1 MRTNNLKN
9 KPNILRY
16 AFWGITVL
24 VVVFG
29 IFITIEMVTSSA
41 EISALEKKETE
52 MTEKNRILTGEIIKY
67 SSLIGYEKMAG
78 SLGFAK
84 PASVFYITKTE
95 GVAAKLP

>member
-1 MRTNNLKN
+1 
-9 KPNILRY
+9 
-16 AFWGITVL
+16 

-41 EISALEKKETE
+41 EISALDKKEKE
-52 MTEKNRILTGEIIKY
+52 LTEKNRILTGEIIKY
-67 SSLIGYEKMAG
+67 SSLTGYEKMAD

-84 PASVFYITKTE
+84 PVSTLYITKTE